1 MLVDLLL
8 ISFVKLFQVLLRLL
22 PEKGQ
27 HLTGLA
33 LGRFAFFL
41 LKGRRAVAL
50 SNIRRAFK
58 HFDHDEATDVAR
70 RCFQNLGINFVEAL
84 ILPSIPKDRYGERFT
99 IENLEHFERAL
110 ELKRGVLGLVFHYA
124 NWEIM
129 GVTGWFLKN
138 PIIALARPLKG
149 HKLLNDFLNR
159 LRTSTGLTIIPNAD
173 TSKDVI
179 RYLRENRIIGIL
191 GDQREKRSQ
200 GVYVDFF
207 GEPVPTNRGIAT
219 ISMRTGVPVVPFHFV
234 RQGFLRYRIVCSPP
248 IEMERKGNIEELI
261 YKNTRKI
268 NAFLE
273 TLIIENPAE
282 WFWVHRRWGRV
293 KSGKRR

>member
-1 MLVDLLL
+1 MVIDLLL
-8 ISFVKLFQVLLRLL
+8 ISFVKLFQLFLRLL
-22 PEKGQ
+22 PERGQ
-27 HLTGLA
+27 QLTGSTLGGLA
-33 LGRFAFFL
+33 FVL
-41 LKGRRAVAL
+41 LKKRRAVAV

-58 HFDHDEATDVAR
+58 HFSNAEATDVAR
-70 RCFQNLGINFVEAL
+70 RCFRNLGTNFVEAL
-84 ILPSIPKDRYGERFT
+84 ILPSIPKERYGERFT
-99 IENLEHFERAL
+99 IENLKHFENAL
-110 ELKRGVLGLVFHYA
+110 KLKRGVLGLVFHYA

-129 GVTGWFLKN
+129 GVTSWFLKN

-149 HKLLNDFLNR
+149 HTLLNDFLNR
-159 LRTSTGLTIIPNAD
+159 LRTSTGLMIIPNAD

-179 RYLRENRIIGIL
+179 RHLRENRIIGIL
-191 GDQREKRSQ
+191 GDQREKRSK

-248 IEMERKGNIEELI
+248 IEIERKGNIEELI
-261 YKNTRKI
+261 HRNTRKI

-273 TLIIENPAE
+273 TLIIQDPSE
-282 WFWVHRRWGRV
+282 WFWVHRRWGRE
-293 KSGKRR
+293 KSGKKR